1 MMTGLIIFAA
11 ILVLS
16 VVAHYFFWRD
26 SKKRYSEYM
35 KQIEALNEKFK
46 QLEAND
52 KEIDRMLDDADEKG
66 RKMDDEIEAL
76 RSVWFLDKKKTG
88 VES

>member
-1 MMTGLIIFAA
+1 MMTGLIIIAA

-16 VVAHYFFWRD
+16 VAVHYFFWRD
-26 SKKRYSEYM
+26 NKRRYDENM

-52 KEIDRMLDDADEKG
+52 IEIDRMLDEADERG
-66 RKMDDEIEAL
+66 RKMDDDIEAL
-76 RSVWFLDKKKTG
+76 RSVWFLNKKKTG
-88 VES
+88 IEN

>member
-1 MMTGLIIFAA
+1 MMTGLIIIAA

-16 VVAHYFFWRD
+16 VAVHYFFWRD
-26 SKKRYSEYM
+26 GKRRYDENM
-35 KQIEALNEKFK
+35 KQIQALNKK
-46 QLEAND
+46 LMHLEAND
-52 KEIDRMLDDADEKG
+52 EDIDKMLDEAEKGLQDMGDEID
-66 RKMDDEIEAL
+66 AL

>member
-1 MMTGLIIFAA
+1 MTGLIIIAA

-16 VVAHYFFWRD
+16 VAVHYFFWRD
-26 SKKRYSEYM
+26 NKRRYDENM

-52 KEIDRMLDDADEKG
+52 IEIDRMLDEADERG
-66 RKMDDEIEAL
+66 RKMDDDIEAL
-76 RSVWFLDKKKTG
+76 RSVWFLNKKKTG
-88 VES
+88 IEN